1 MSRSRQL
8 RINDISNQVE
18 KIKGFS
24 GKTVNL
30 VFRDDRVITG
40 VLNTVTAELVTLTNM
55 RNKVMSFSMSDVA
68 ELYFDRLE

>member
-8 RINDISNQVE
+8 RINDLSNQLE

-24 GKTVNL
+24 GKHVNL

-40 VLNTVTAELVTLTNM
+40 VLNTVTSTDITLTNM
-55 RNKVMSFSMSDVA
+55 RNKAINFSISDVA
-68 ELYFDRLE
+68 ELYFDRLD